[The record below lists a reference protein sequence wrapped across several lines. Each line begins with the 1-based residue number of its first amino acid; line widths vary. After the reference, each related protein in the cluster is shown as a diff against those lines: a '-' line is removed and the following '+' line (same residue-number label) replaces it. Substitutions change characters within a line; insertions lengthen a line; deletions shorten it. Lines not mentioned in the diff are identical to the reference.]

1 MKRILVL
8 LLALSLLLV
17 GCNGGDDAVTG
28 HEFSQDADG
37 YGVTDTVTG
46 IHYVALDL
54 AFEPAVTSA
63 VVGTYTNGAFT
74 RTFYQIKDL
83 DPALYVADNELGVWY
98 AGEGKPDPKA
108 LTVTAIL
115 VCEQT
120 AFSRE
125 LFRYAAGEGDLMI
138 AAIKGLWFDGEST
151 DFPESDV
158 QKKRSLK
165 MSFAELPNLFYCFD
179 FGVFEEGA
187 FFFDRMS
194 GRAVAVPDAL
204 ATELQK

>member
-17 GCNGGDDAVTG
+17 GCGGGDDVATG
-28 HEFSQDADG
+28 NEFSRDAGG

-63 VVGTYTNGAFT
+63 LIGTYADGAYT
-74 RTFYQIKDL
+74 RTFYKIEGL
-83 DPALYVADNELGVWY
+83 DPALYIADNELGVWY
-98 AGEGKPDPKA
+98 AGEGAPDPKA
-108 LTVTAIL
+108 LTVAAIL
-115 VCEQT
+115 VCEET

-125 LFRYAAGEGDLMI
+125 LFRFSTGEQDETI
-138 AAIKGLWFDGEST
+138 AAIKSLWFEGEST
-151 DFPESDV
+151 DFPETNV

-165 MSFAELPNLFYCFD
+165 LSFAELPSLFYRFD

-204 ATELQK
+204 AAELQK

>member
-17 GCNGGDDAVTG
+17 GCGDGDDIATG
-28 HEFSQDADG
+28 NEFLQDDDG

-63 VVGTYTNGAFT
+63 VVGTYRDGAYT
-74 RTFYQIKDL
+74 RTFYQIEGL

-98 AGEGKPDPKA
+98 AGEGAPDPRT

-120 AFSRE
+120 AYSRE
-125 LFRYAAGEGDLMI
+125 LFRYAAGEQDVMI
-138 AAIKGLWFDGEST
+138 AAIKSLWLDGEGT
-151 DFPESDV
+151 DLPETDV

-165 MSFAELPNLFYCFD
+165 MSFSELPNLFYRFD

-194 GRAVAVPDAL
+194 GRAVAVPPEL
-204 ATELQK
+204 AAELQK